1 MKVRRH
7 MITRYND
14 LKKTRA
20 VEAVKTDDG
29 KSFQV
34 CFAGKVTLVVN
45 EAEAKALGLEVR
57 EDDDGAQ

>member
-7 MITRYND
+7 MISRYNE

-20 VEAVKTDDG
+20 IEAVKTDDG

-34 CFAGKVTLVVN
+34 CFAGKVTLIVN
-45 EAEAKALGLEVR
+45 EAEAKALGLEAKG
-57 EDDDGAQ
+57 EDDGT